1 MNHPLN
7 RILNPM
13 VTQRTIKQVGI
24 CRNFRL
30 ASTEEIRIIFHF
42 SSLKHHT
49 SHIFTMFCA
58 PRSQP
63 SWILSKGSLAL

>member
-13 VTQRTIKQVGI
+13 VTQRTVKQVGI
-24 CRNFRL
+24 CGNFRL
-30 ASTEEIRIIFHF
+30 ASTEEIRRIFHF
-42 SSLKHHT
+42 SSLKHHS
-49 SHIFTMFCA
+49 SHILTMLCA

-63 SWILSKGSLAL
+63 SWILSKGSLTL

>member
-7 RILNPM
+7 RILNPV
-13 VTQRTIKQVGI
+13 VTQRTVKQVGI
-24 CRNFRL
+24 CGNFRL

-42 SSLKHHT
+42 SSLKHHS
-49 SHIFTMFCA
+49 SHILTTLCA